1 MTTNYLFSGADV
13 SGRDEV
19 LGPKARTTRPS
30 SEAKPPSKPATILAR
45 TSAVFAIAAGVCFA
59 TSVPTVS
66 VQSAEAS
73 QAPIDMQSLD
83 PMAARIFSA
92 TTDGIPPTTE
102 ARAAACTLLQSLRS
116 VGLEPGRVVAD
127 PDGGVS
133 LYVFGPGEENEPRRY
148 ARLLA
153 TNEQELIA
161 TFENPKGTR
170 SVWAMKASMLDRAM
184 DRVGSFV
191 RGKA

>member
-19 LGPKARTTRPS
+19 LGPKARTTRAS
-30 SEAKPPSKPATILAR
+30 REAKPPSKPANILAR

-59 TSVPTVS
+59 SSVPAVS
-66 VQSAEAS
+66 VQSAEA
-73 QAPIDMQSLD
+73 ADVPIDMQSLD
-83 PMAARIFSA
+83 PTAARIFDA
-92 TTDGIPPTTE
+92 RTDGIPPTTE
-102 ARAAACTLLQSLRS
+102 ARAAACTLLVGLRS
-116 VGLEPGRVVAD
+116 VGLEPSRVLAD

-133 LYVFGPGEENEPRRY
+133 LYVFAPGDESQPRRY

-153 TNEQELIA
+153 TNEEEVIA
-161 TFENPKGTR
+161 TFENPQGTR
-170 SVWAMKASMLDRAM
+170 SVWPVKADSLDRAM
-184 DRVGSFV
+184 DRVSSFV